1 MNGENQRLK
10 DALNRVLNDYNMLKT
25 RIATMIHQKQREHC
39 PDDLNRNGS
48 TIVAPVAAEMDQLLS
63 PGRSRNED
71 LVTEIKKN
79 SGNNGGAIRRARVSV
94 RARSEASVIADG
106 CQWRKYGQKLAKG
119 NPCPR
124 AYYRCTM
131 AAGCPVKKQVSCSKL
146 QQCLVPSDVYG
157 RVVQRCIED
166 KTVLITTYEGNH
178 NHPLQPAAMAMAST
192 TSSAARMLLS
202 GSISSSDSLATT
214 ISASSPFP
222 TVTLDLTQPPT
233 PSFHCQLTSS
243 QFQLPFS
250 NSLLQMSQ
258 TTPLQLPLPLYTQ
271 GAQHTT
277 LADTVTSIT
286 ADPNFMTAI
295 AAAVSAVMGGGGGCN
310 GNTVDENVEATK
322 CNGNDG

>member
-1 MNGENQRLK
+1 
-10 DALNRVLNDYNMLKT
+10 MLKT
-25 RIATMIHQKQREHC
+25 RIATMIHQKQREQC
-39 PDDLNRNGS
+39 PQNHLNGNRS
-48 TIVAPVAAEMDQLLS
+48 TIAAPKAAEMDQLS

-71 LVTEIKKN
+71 SGTEIKKN
-79 SGNNGGAIRRARVSV
+79 SGNNGGAIQRAR
-94 RARSEASVIADG
+94 IADC

-119 NPCPR
+119 NLCPR

-131 AAGCPVKKQVSCSKL
+131 AAGCPVKKQ
-146 QQCLVPSDVYG
+146 
-157 RVVQRCIED
+157 VQRCIED

-178 NHPLQPAAMAMAST
+178 NHPVQPVAMAMAST
-192 TSSAARMLLS
+192 TSSATRMLFS

-214 ISASSPFP
+214 ILASGPFP

-258 TTPLQLPLPLYTQ
+258 TAPLQLQLPLYTQ

-286 ADPNFMTAI
+286 ADPNFTATI
-295 AAAVSAVMGGGGGCN
+295 VAAVIGGGGGRN
-310 GNTVDENVEATK
+310 GNTIDENVKAT
-322 CNGNDG
+322 NYTST